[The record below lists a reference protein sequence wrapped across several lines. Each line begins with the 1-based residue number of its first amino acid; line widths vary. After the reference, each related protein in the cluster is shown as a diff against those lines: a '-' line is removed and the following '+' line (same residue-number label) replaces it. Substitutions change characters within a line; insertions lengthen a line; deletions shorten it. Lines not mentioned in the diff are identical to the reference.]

1 MKANKFLRYFLT
13 ACSFL
18 VILLGHAQNWQQHL
32 EEGKS
37 LYKAGDYSGAYQSF
51 QKAQALAPEPSQL
64 DAYLAQAAYRA
75 GKFDEAVSAYQR
87 ARNNN
92 TDTWSSYNHGNAQF
106 RNNDIK
112 GAIESY
118 KEALRKDPNN
128 DMARYNLS
136 YAMKKQQ
143 EQENKDNKQ
152 EEPQDGENPQNQPQ
166 DPKEQDQ
173 NQDKQNQDKQN
184 QPDQQPANQA
194 KLGREQTEQ
203 LLESMN
209 QADKKAQ
216 DKLKDKENKAVGDGK
231 LEKDW

>member
-18 VILLGHAQNWQQHL
+18 VILLGNAQNWQQHL

-37 LYKAGDYSGAYQSF
+37 LYKEGDYSGAYQSF

-75 GKFDEAVSAYQR
+75 GKFDEAASAYQR
-87 ARNNN
+87 TRENKS
-92 TDTWSSYNHGNAQF
+92 DLWSSYNQGNAQF
-106 RNNDIK
+106 RNNDIQ

-118 KEALRKDPNN
+118 KDALRKNPNN
-128 DMARYNLS
+128 DMARYNLA
-136 YAMKKQQ
+136 YAKKKQQ
-143 EQENKDNKQ
+143 EQENQQNNDEKQ
-152 EEPQDGENPQNQPQ
+152 DKQQNPQEQPQ
-166 DPKEQDQ
+166 DPKQNKADQQ
-173 NQDKQNQDKQN
+173 NQENQNEDKDQKNGQN
-184 QPDQQPANQA
+184 QP

-216 DKLKDKENKAVGDGK
+216 DKLKDKDKVSGSGK
-231 LEKDW
+231 REKDW

>member
-1 MKANKFLRYFLT
+1 M
-13 ACSFL
+13 
-18 VILLGHAQNWQQHL
+18 
-32 EEGKS
+32 E
-37 LYKAGDYSGAYQSF
+37 
-51 QKAQALAPEPSQL
+51 
-64 DAYLAQAAYRA
+64 
-75 GKFDEAVSAYQR
+75 
-87 ARNNN
+87 
-92 TDTWSSYNHGNAQF
+92 
-106 RNNDIK
+106 
-112 GAIESY
+112 
-118 KEALRKDPNN
+118 
-128 DMARYNLS
+128 RYNLS

-166 DPKEQDQ
+166 DPKDQYQ

-216 DKLKDKENKAVGDGK
+216 DKLKDKESKAVGDGK

>member
-64 DAYLAQAAYRA
+64 DAYLAQTAYRA

-118 KEALRKDPNN
+118 KEALRKNPNN

-152 EEPQDGENPQNQPQ
+152 EEPQ

>member
-18 VILLGHAQNWQQHL
+18 VILLGNAQNWQQHFD
-32 EEGKS
+32 EGKS
-37 LYKAGDYSGAYQSF
+37 LYKEGDYSGAYQSF

-75 GKFDEAVSAYQR
+75 GKFDEAASAYQR
-87 ARNNN
+87 TRENKS
-92 TDTWSSYNHGNAQF
+92 DLWSSYNQGNAQF
-106 RNNDIK
+106 RNNDIQ

-118 KEALRKDPNN
+118 KDALRKNPNN
-128 DMARYNLS
+128 DMARYNLA
-136 YAMKKQQ
+136 YAKKKQQ
-143 EQENKDNKQ
+143 EQENQQNNDEKQ
-152 EEPQDGENPQNQPQ
+152 DKQQNPQEQPQ
-166 DPKEQDQ
+166 DPKQNNPNQQNKENQNEDKDQ
-173 NQDKQNQDKQN
+173 KNGQN
-184 QPDQQPANQA
+184 QP

-216 DKLKDKENKAVGDGK
+216 DKLKDKDKVSGSGK
-231 LEKDW
+231 REKDW